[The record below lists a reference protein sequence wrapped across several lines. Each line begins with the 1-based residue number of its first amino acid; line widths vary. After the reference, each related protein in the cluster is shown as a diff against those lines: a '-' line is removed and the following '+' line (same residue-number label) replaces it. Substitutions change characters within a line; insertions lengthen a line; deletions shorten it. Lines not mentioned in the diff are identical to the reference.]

1 MSAESESVEVRAH
14 AARAAKGDPD
24 AWEWLYRRAY
34 SGLFGYARRRLAS
47 DVAADDAVSETM
59 TRALENIHRFRWRSG
74 GFEAWLFGILRN
86 IVYETYRF
94 DGRARLMAEPPEP
107 HQGGLAPADPAEM
120 VDAQVAQEVVR
131 QAFNRLTPDEQEV
144 LELRVVAQLSS
155 DDAARVLRKR
165 PGAVRMA
172 QSRAM
177 AHLRT
182 IVEEATLG

>member
-1 MSAESESVEVRAH
+1 MSAERETADVRAH
-14 AARAAKGDPD
+14 VARAAGGDPD
-24 AWEWLYRRAY
+24 AWEWLYRRTY

-86 IVYETYRF
+86 IVYESYRS

-107 HQGGLAPADPAEM
+107 HAGGSASVDPAEV
-120 VDAQVAQEVVR
+120 VDAEASQELVR
-131 QAFNRLTPDEQEV
+131 QAFHRLTPDEQEV

-155 DDAARVLRKR
+155 DDAARVLGKR

-182 IVEEATLG
+182 IVEGTTRG